1 MVEDSKTGEKK
12 ERIVFNGPSVDEVC
26 LLEMCADTGIGSFVT
41 RDATCYD
48 ININDTRERYENI
61 KLFEFT
67 SERKAMSMVV
77 KHPTKANKAI
87 CFVKGADSSVFP
99 MCKGYSREALKDVVL
114 PETEGANLK
123 IVEKEVEKM
132 AKKGLRT
139 LLYGMK
145 EIDWDGSRDPY
156 DLTCEEV
163 ESDLVLLA
171 ATGVEDLLQE
181 LVKECIEDFREAGI
195 SVWMLTGDK
204 GLTALEIGVSCG
216 LIPQDRQEMRED
228 ISHQV
233 TNTNALVTDMA
244 INDDLQPGE
253 SVTKVLMFE
262 DDDNDATVLFEKIK
276 KFLTQVEG

>member
-1 MVEDSKTGEKK
+1 
-12 ERIVFNGPSVDEVC
+12 
-26 LLEMCADTGIGSFVT
+26 MCADTGIGYFNT

-48 ININDTRERYENI
+48 ITIDEQKERYENI

-77 KHPTKANKAI
+77 QHPTKANTAI

-99 MCKGYSREALKDVVL
+99 MCKGYSAARDFVAKDSVTAELK
-114 PETEGANLK
+114 G
-123 IVEKEVEKM
+123 VEKTVEAM

-145 EIDWDGSRDPY
+145 EIEWDGSRDPM
-156 DLTCEEV
+156 DLTVEEV
-163 ESDLVLLA
+163 ESDLMLLA

-181 LVKECIEDFREAGI
+181 RVKECIEDFRAAEI

-216 LIPQDRQEMRED
+216 LIP
-228 ISHQV
+228 
-233 TNTNALVTDMA
+233 
-244 INDDLQPGE
+244 
-253 SVTKVLMFE
+253 
-262 DDDNDATVLFEKIK
+262 
-276 KFLTQVEG
+276 

>member
-1 MVEDSKTGEKK
+1 MEDKKTGKK
-12 ERIVFNGPSVDEVC
+12 EEKLVFNGPSVDEVC

-48 ININDTRERYENI
+48 IMIRGQPERYENI

-77 KHPTKANKAI
+77 KHPTKNNTAI

-99 MCKGYSREALKDVVL
+99 MCKGYTKDAMKDVVL
-114 PETEGANLK
+114 PEMEGSHLK
-123 IVEKEVEKM
+123 VVEKQVEAM

-145 EIDWDGSRDPY
+145 EIEWDGSRDPY
-156 DLTCEEV
+156 DLTCEEI
-163 ESDLVLLA
+163 ESDLTLLA

-181 LVKECIEDFREAGI
+181 RVKECIEDFRDAGI

-216 LIPQDRQEMRED
+216 LIPQDRHEMREEV
-228 ISHQV
+228 SH
-233 TNTNALVTDMA
+233 
-244 INDDLQPGE
+244 
-253 SVTKVLMFE
+253 
-262 DDDNDATVLFEKIK
+262 
-276 KFLTQVEG
+276 